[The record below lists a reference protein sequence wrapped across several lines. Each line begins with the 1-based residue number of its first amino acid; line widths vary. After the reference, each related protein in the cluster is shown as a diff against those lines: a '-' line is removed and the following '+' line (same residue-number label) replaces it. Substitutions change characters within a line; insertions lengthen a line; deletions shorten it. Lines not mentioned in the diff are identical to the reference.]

1 MVITILRISAM
12 IFSLYGYALFFRE
25 KIGFR
30 EKVSWVAGVS
40 FITLVLYFAAYLN
53 WLKGTGIGLF
63 IVGCFLALMFIYR
76 KVKEQRLQLDRI
88 SDKSHNTYIT
98 NDKEFVEK
106 ISCFWKSTHS
116 RDEVKNLD
124 FSKTVTYWV
133 YRGRFYE
140 VLND

>member
-1 MVITILRISAM
+1 MFEEIGGRLVNYSEKTIQNKIIKDLKDR
-12 IFSLYGYALFFRE
+12 GYWVMKTQGGVAGTPIGTPDIIACDESGCFTSIE
-25 KIGFR
+25 VKKIGGKLS
-30 EKVSWVAGVS
+30 E
-40 FITLVLYFAAYLN
+40 
-53 WLKGTGIGLF
+53 
-63 IVGCFLALMFIYR
+63 
-76 KVKEQRLQLDRI
+76 EQRLQLDRI